1 MLRTVRYILTAAIG
15 LIFTISYQVSAQATV
30 KVEPDTILAGDH
42 EAKIIVSSA
51 KTDANLNCV
60 SRKGGGN
67 FSDFKVVQTA
77 GGNVNQASFTSP
89 FPGEV
94 EIEVLD
100 GKYNKIAQTNVT
112 VVAPVLTVLEE
123 SMVNNINWQ
132 TKSMPLYVRV
142 TDHRDR
148 LVKTAKL
155 RCKLSEIVNK
165 KVVST
170 TSKVTEF
177 VLRDD
182 YYEATITGLK
192 DASYKIEVSDLNHM
206 EAFDNLDNPDN
217 PHPST
222 VIEGL
227 NISF

>member
-1 MLRTVRYILTAAIG
+1 MVRTARFIIMAAIG
-15 LIFTISYQVSAQATV
+15 LIFIVNHQVSAQATV
-30 KVEPDTILAGDH
+30 KVEPDTILAGDQ
-42 EAKIIVSSA
+42 EAKITVSAA
-51 KTDANLNCV
+51 KIDAGLNCV

-67 FSDFKVVQTA
+67 FSDFKVVQSASGT
-77 GGNVNQASFTSP
+77 VNQASFTSP

-100 GKYNKIAQTNVT
+100 SKFNKIGQTSVT

-123 SMVNNINWQ
+123 SMVNNIDWQ
-132 TKSMPLYVRV
+132 SKSMPLYVKV

-155 RCKLSEIVNK
+155 RCRLSEIVNK

-177 VLRDD
+177 VLRED

-222 VIEGL
+222 VIEWL

>member
-1 MLRTVRYILTAAIG
+1 MVRTARIILIALIG
-15 LIFTISYQVSAQATV
+15 LIFTANHQVSAQAVV
-30 KVEPDTILAGDH
+30 KVEPDTILAGDQ
-42 EAKIIVSSA
+42 EAKITVSSS
-51 KTDANLNCV
+51 KMETNLNCV

-67 FSDFKVVQTA
+67 FSDFKIIQTA
-77 GGNVNQASFTSP
+77 GGSVNQASFTSP

-100 GKYNKIAQTNVT
+100 GKYNKIGQTSVT

-132 TKSMPLYVRV
+132 DKSMPLYVKV

-165 KVVST
+165 KVVAT

-177 VLRDD
+177 VLRDE

>member
-1 MLRTVRYILTAAIG
+1 MLALVGLSLTVTQM
-15 LIFTISYQVSAQATV
+15 TNAQATV
-30 KVEPDTILAGDH
+30 KIEPDTILAGDQ
-42 EAKIIVSSA
+42 EAKITVTSA
-51 KTDANLNCV
+51 KTDVNLNCV

-67 FSDFKVVQTA
+67 FSDFKTIQGV
-77 GGNVNQASFTSP
+77 GSQATFTSP

-100 GKYNKIAQTNVT
+100 GKFTKIGQTSVT
-112 VVAPVLTVLEE
+112 VVAPTLTVLEE
-123 SMVNNINWQ
+123 TMVNNINWQ
-132 TKSMPLYVRV
+132 NKSMPLMVRV

-148 LVKTAKL
+148 PVKTAKL
-155 RCKLSEIVNK
+155 KCKLSEIVGK
-165 KVVST
+165 KVVAT
-170 TSKVTEF
+170 TSKVSDF
-177 VLRDD
+177 VLKDD

-192 DASYKIEVSDLNHM
+192 DASYKIEVIDMNHI

-217 PHPST
+217 PHPTT